1 MNEIKNRIMIET
13 PIQDWDVV
21 VAILFSLMAILL
33 LSVFFLIKV
42 QIAFV
47 NHRKAKLV
55 KVSEF
60 DNNRKGEKNE

>member
-1 MNEIKNRIMIET
+1 MIET